1 MLPRYE
7 LNETFDVVCIK
18 VMSKK
23 RVTIVEDVDVSTS
36 ERRQKNGQKATGVRF
51 RIRLAIY
58 NAVLAAAAVF
68 KRLLS
73 GALSADKP
81 MYAGSW
87 RTW

>member
-1 MLPRYE
+1 
-7 LNETFDVVCIK
+7 LNETFDVVCVK

-23 RVTIVEDVDVSTS
+23 RVKIVEDVKDLKASTS
-36 ERRQKNGQKATGVRF
+36 ERRQRNGQKTTEARI
-51 RIRLAIY
+51 RIRLTIY
-58 NAVLAAAAVF
+58 NAVLAAAAVS

-87 RTW
+87 RPW

>member
-1 MLPRYE
+1 M
-7 LNETFDVVCIK
+7 NETFNVVCIE

-23 RVTIVEDVDVSTS
+23 RVKIVDDVDASTS
-36 ERRQKNGQKATGVRF
+36 ERRQRNGQKATGVRF
-51 RIRLAIY
+51 RIRLTIY
-58 NAVLAAAAVF
+58 NAVLAAAAVS
-68 KRLLS
+68 KRMLS

>member
-1 MLPRYE
+1 
-7 LNETFDVVCIK
+7 VCQGHVEK
-18 VMSKK
+18 EGED
-23 RVTIVEDVDVSTS
+23 RGGREDVKASTS
-36 ERRQKNGQKATGVRF
+36 ERRQRNGQKTTGVRF
-51 RIRLAIY
+51 RIRLTIY
-58 NAVLAAAAVF
+58 NAVLAAAAVS